1 MGLSRYRCRA
11 VRCIYHNPTEIPS
24 DHVRAMRSSHSSLC
38 NRMPVSL
45 ETLGGD
51 ILLDLVARLS
61 RVDLLNFV
69 LAVRPSSLR
78 MLFFPLQLSVGFA

>member
-1 MGLSRYRCRA
+1 
-11 VRCIYHNPTEIPS
+11 
-24 DHVRAMRSSHSSLC
+24 
-38 NRMPVSL
+38 MPVSL

-69 LAVRPSSLR
+69 LTVRPSSLR